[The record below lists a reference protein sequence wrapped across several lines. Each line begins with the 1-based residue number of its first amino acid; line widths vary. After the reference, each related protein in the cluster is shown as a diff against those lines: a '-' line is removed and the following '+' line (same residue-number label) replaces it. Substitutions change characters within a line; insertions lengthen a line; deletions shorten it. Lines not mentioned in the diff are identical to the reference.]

1 MNEIRTEKHY
11 IRNIASYDNDDDN
24 EKRQNNV
31 KIDDKSLI
39 YLLIPLKDTTIDFTT
54 L

>member
-11 IRNIASYDNDDDN
+11 IRNIASYDNDN